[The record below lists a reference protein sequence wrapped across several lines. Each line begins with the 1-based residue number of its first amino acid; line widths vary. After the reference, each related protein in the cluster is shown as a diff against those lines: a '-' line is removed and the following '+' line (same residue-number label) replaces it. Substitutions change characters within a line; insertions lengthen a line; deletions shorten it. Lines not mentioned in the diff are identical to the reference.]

1 MSKAEEYLTIDLKPL
16 IVPITIIISS
26 IIIAASIL
34 GGLNNIASSL
44 KTGSLAV
51 AGSNTDTK
59 TEDSGTTTVETIST
73 ASDKLGLDTN
83 KILSCVSNNETNT
96 IVSTHLSEGTAIGI
110 AGTPGFIIGKIN
122 GNNVEGLRVKGAFP
136 FSTFEEIVNAY
147 LNNDTA
153 KIAEISSQEDTGEPG
168 TKLFPAATTSIADS
182 GQIGSALNKVAIVEY
197 TDLDCFYCQRNH
209 KEVFPTVKSQFI
221 DTNKILYVTRNYP
234 IDGLHPDASN
244 KAKASECVR
253 KEYGDEVY
261 YQYIDLFL
269 KR

>member
-1 MSKAEEYLTIDLKPL
+1 MSKAEEYFTIDLKPL
-16 IVPITIIISS
+16 IVPATIIISS
-26 IIIAASIL
+26 VIISASIL

-44 KTGSLAV
+44 KTGSQIV
-51 AGSNTDTK
+51 AGSNTDT
-59 TEDSGTTTVETIST
+59 TTGDSETTTEETIST
-73 ASDKLGLDTN
+73 AADKLALDTN
-83 KILSCVSNNETNT
+83 KILSCVSNNETKN
-96 IVSTHLSEGTAIGI
+96 VVDTHLNDGTAAGI

-122 GNNVEGLRVKGAFP
+122 GNTVEGLRVKGAFP

-153 KIAEISSQEDTGEPG
+153 KLAEIAAEDDTNEPG
-168 TKLFPAATTSIADS
+168 TKLFPSATTSIVDS
-182 GQIGSALNKVAIVEY
+182 GKMGSDINKVAIVEY

-221 DTNKILYVTRNYP
+221 DTGKILYVTRNYP

-244 KAKASECVR
+244 KAKAAECVR